1 MNIDAL
7 NNALSNIPKEK
18 IRIHICWG
26 NYEGPHVCDISIE
39 KMFNTLMTVKTGHI
53 LFEAANPRHA
63 HEWEVFKEKKASIP
77 DDLIL
82 MPGVI
87 DTTTNFVEHPN
98 LVSQRWRNFIEIV
111 GSERVLASTDCGFGT
126 FAGFGTIDP
135 DIAYEKL
142 KSLSKGAAKV

>member
-1 MNIDAL
+1 
-7 NNALSNIPKEK
+7 
-18 IRIHICWG
+18 
-26 NYEGPHVCDISIE
+26 
-39 KMFNTLMTVKTGHI
+39 MFETLMTVKTGHI

-63 HEWEVFKEKKASIP
+63 HEWEVFEEKKNLIP

-87 DTTTNFVEHPN
+87 DTTTNFVEHQN
-98 LVSQRWRNFIEIV
+98 LVVQRLKNFTSIV
-111 GSERVLASTDCGFGT
+111 GNERVIGSSDCGFGT

-142 KSLSKGAAKV
+142 KVLAEGAAKV